1 MSNGLPQITD
11 YWIRAWEERPH
22 RMLLLLLGLCVMSR
36 LATSIFYIEDP
47 DSLRFALSLQEFD
60 VANLQPHFPGY
71 PVFVW
76 LGQLFYLLTQS
87 YGLTFSLIGGLSTFL
102 LIYTLIRIIPPNTY
116 PLASL
121 LGTILLFINPLLWL
135 MSNRYMPDLLGT
147 AVVIWVLYG
156 LIHRETEAS
165 QQRWFWLVGGLLL
178 GIRLSYAPL
187 LIIPGLWLLI
197 QVPHRTRLQLIGYGI
212 LGTSLWLLPML
223 WDTGWAA
230 LLATAT
236 QQTTG
241 HFTEFGG
248 TIETE
253 PNLMERLV
261 YVIRGIWADGLG
273 GYWIGRNP
281 ITLLTGLS
289 IVVGTMAGVRFCW
302 IRWAKYR
309 PSLLL
314 WTLSGISYLLWI
326 YLGQNVIYKSRHVLP
341 LLPMI
346 IIALA
351 LGGQWLIVSWS
362 KVGKMSMLIL
372 LLSTSITTGVLV
384 YQHTQPTAIAQ
395 IAKQL
400 SDPTRPMGQ
409 PQAALL
415 ATPLVRYYLSAHQ
428 VNQHVYNTRKPNTFQ
443 QINSWPIDSTL
454 VTIGDYRSVIRR
466 PPTHQKTYYHNP
478 YVNRM
483 WAQIDCYIYE

>member
-1 MSNGLPQITD
+1 VLFV
-11 YWIRAWEERPH
+11 
-22 RMLLLLLGLCVMSR
+22 LLGVCVLSR
-36 LATSIFYIEDP
+36 LVTSIFYIEDP
-47 DSLRFALSLQEFD
+47 DSLRFALSLHEFD

-76 LGQLFYLLTQS
+76 MGQLFYLLTHS

-102 LIYTLIRIIPPNTY
+102 LIYTLIRIIPPDAY

-121 LGTILLFINPLLWL
+121 LGTTLLLINPLLWL
-135 MSNRYMPDLLGT
+135 MGNRYMPDLMGT
-147 AVVIWVLYG
+147 AVALWVLYG
-156 LIHRETEAS
+156 LIHRDTKAS
-165 QQRWFWLVGGLLL
+165 QQRWFWLAGGLLL

-187 LIIPGLWLLI
+187 LIVPGLWLLMH
-197 QVPHRTRLQLIGYGI
+197 VPNRSRLQLIGYGL
-212 LGTSLWLLPML
+212 LGTLLWLVPML
-223 WDTGWAA
+223 WDTGWAT

-289 IVVGTMAGVRFCW
+289 IAAGTMAGVRFSW
-302 IRWAKYR
+302 IRWAEYR
-309 PSLLL
+309 STLLL
-314 WTLSGISYLLWI
+314 WILSATSYLLWI

-346 IIALA
+346 IITMA
-351 LGGQWLIVSWS
+351 LGGQWVIASWS
-362 KVGKMSMLIL
+362 KIGKMSMLVL
-372 LLSTSITTGVLV
+372 LLSTAITTGVLV

-395 IAKQL
+395 IADQL
-400 SDPTRPMGQ
+400 SDPAQ
-409 PQAALL
+409 PLVQPEAALL
-415 ATPLVRYYLSAHQ
+415 ATPLVRYYLAAHQ
-428 VNQHVYNTRKPNTFQ
+428 VDRPVYNTRKPNTFQ
-443 QINSWPIDSTL
+443 LVNSWPVDSSFA
-454 VTIGDYRSVIRR
+454 TIGDYRSVIQRKPTRR
-466 PPTHQKTYYHNP
+466 KTYYHNP